1 MEEFL
6 SWRERRK
13 SLRNELAKL
22 AIEYRGLAN
31 RLESA
36 PNRIWFPLTVHPGGK
51 VQPPDTQLVDP
62 ETFPS
67 IQRVRDVVLEYQRAL
82 AEERRAY
89 DQLSPQAKAEI
100 EAPPRE

>member
-6 SWRERRK
+6 SRRERRK

-22 AIEYRGLAN
+22 AKEYRDLAN

-36 PNRIWFPLTVHPGGK
+36 PNLIWFPLTGHPGEK
-51 VQPPDTQLVDP
+51 VPPPDTQLVDP

-67 IQRVRDVVLEYQRAL
+67 IQRVQDVVLEYQRTL
-82 AEERRAY
+82 AQEQRAY
-89 DQLSPQAKAEI
+89 NELPPQRKAEI
-100 EAPPRE
+100 KAPPRE